1 MKTNEKAI
9 IGSKIKINDYLRTS
23 KINKIAFRES
33 AVYVTA
39 QKCFSTAT
47 KWPRSKKKTSERKAH
62 SIDQCYKTFLRR
74 FPQIFFKIEKSLF

>member
-9 IGSKIKINDYLRTS
+9 IGSKIKINEYLLTS
-23 KINKIAFRES
+23 KINKIVFRES

-39 QKCFSTAT
+39 QKCISTAT
-47 KWPRSKKKTSERKAH
+47 KWPRSKKTSERKAH